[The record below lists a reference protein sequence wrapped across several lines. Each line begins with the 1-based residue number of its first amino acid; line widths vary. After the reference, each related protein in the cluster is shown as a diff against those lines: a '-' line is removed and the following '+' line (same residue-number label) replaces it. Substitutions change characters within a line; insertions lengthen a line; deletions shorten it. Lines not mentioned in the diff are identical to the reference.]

1 MVVILPQGFW
11 QNSYASPVLISTN
24 SKSKGVFT
32 IFKLLKIIYSFSIV
46 FPSIPAFNNLTLS
59 CGVFKMGA
67 SPLPPIIVFKA
78 LLEAV

>member
-1 MVVILPQGFW
+1 L
-11 QNSYASPVLISTN
+11 SISTN
-24 SKSKGVFT
+24 SKRRGMCT